1 MAARVDSPIIERT
14 LLNQI
19 ASECG
24 DDVWALCRDSEGRT
38 HVCATGRCNPTPV
51 MQTYASELLDGLNA
65 HADLDGAWAV
75 AWCDPAL
82 TQQQHALWLR
92 VPTRLVW
99 MHLDRDGDVNFL
111 LDTESPI
118 ADLVDEGVRARIENA
133 VQGHKEY
140 RSMMADIGV
149 RPDQKRKAA
158 LGQASADPRVR
169 FVPFVS

>member
-1 MAARVDSPIIERT
+1 MAARVQPGVVKRT

-24 DDVWALCRDSEGRT
+24 DDVWALARDAEGNV
-38 HVCATGRCNPTPV
+38 HVCATGRCDPTAL
-51 MQTYASELLDGLNA
+51 QQGFASELLEKLNA

-75 AWCDPAL
+75 AWCDPTL
-82 TQQQHALWLR
+82 TQVQNILWLR

-111 LDTESPI
+111 LDNECRLD
-118 ADLVDEGVRARIENA
+118 DLLEEGVNARVENA
-133 VQGHKEY
+133 VDAYKEY